1 MEFTGGLN
9 TREYAWHALNL
20 RSHGK
25 GRKVLEFH
33 DLLPV
38 AVGAAE
44 GAAAFVRDAKAP
56 ADPAAWGRKGLKDF
70 VTEVDR
76 EAERMVASHLLA
88 KVPDSQVRGEE
99 LSPDTDTDDL
109 VWIVDPLDGTTN
121 FLHGFP
127 AYAVS
132 VAGVYR
138 GIPRVGVIVDVVRR
152 ITYSTVAGGGAS
164 AGDAPMNVSRI
175 ADPGSALIGTGFPFK
190 AMHLLP
196 EYLEQFAH
204 LLRHTTG
211 IRRAG
216 SAALDLVDVALGR
229 FDGFWELQLAPWDV
243 AAGVLLVREAGGI
256 VTDAAGSPDVL
267 KHGSIVAGNPH
278 IQPWLLKAIEQP
290 ETGETA
296 T

>member
-1 MEFTGGLN
+1 M
-9 TREYAWHALNL
+9 
-20 RSHGK
+20 
-25 GRKVLEFH
+25 LEFH

-76 EAERMVASHLLA
+76 EAERMVTSHLLA
-88 KVPDSQVRGEE
+88 NVPDSQVRGEE
-99 LSPDTDTDDL
+99 LSPDTETDDL

-132 VAGVYR
+132 IAGVYQ
-138 GIPRVGVIVDVVRR
+138 GIPRVAVIVDVVRQ
-152 ITYSTVAGGGAS
+152 ITYSAVAGGGAS
-164 AGDAPMNVSRI
+164 AGNVSMETSQI
-175 ADPGSALIGTGFPFK
+175 TDPGAALIGTGFPFK
-190 AMHLLP
+190 AMDRLP

-204 LLRHTTG
+204 LLRLTTG

-256 VTDAAGSPDVL
+256 VTDAAGSPDVV

-278 IQPWLLKAIEQP
+278 IQPWLLTAIQHPKAMDA
-290 ETGETA
+290 A

>member
-1 MEFTGGLN
+1 M
-9 TREYAWHALNL
+9 
-20 RSHGK
+20 
-25 GRKVLEFH
+25 LEFH

-38 AVGAAE
+38 AVEAAE
-44 GAAAFVRDAKAP
+44 RAAAFVRGAKAP

-70 VTEVDR
+70 VTEIDR
-76 EAERMVASHLLA
+76 EAERLVASHLLA
-88 KVPDSQVRGEE
+88 AVPDSHVRGEE
-99 LSPDTDTDDL
+99 LSPDTETEGL

-132 VAGVYR
+132 VAGVYQ
-138 GIPRVGVIVDVVRR
+138 GTPRVGVIVDVVRR
-152 ITYSTVAGGGAS
+152 ITYSAVAGGGAS
-164 AGDAPMNVSRI
+164 DGNVPLEVSPV
-175 ADPGSALIGTGFPFK
+175 ADPAAALVGTGFPFK
-190 AMHLLP
+190 AMDLLP
-196 EYLEQFAH
+196 EYMEQFAH

-256 VTDAAGSPDVL
+256 VTDTTGSPDVV

-278 IQPWLLKAIEQP
+278 IQPWLLDALRTTRP
-290 ETGETA
+290 GA
-296 T
+296 SGS